1 MNTMCIEEVEGS
13 SSRQPGAIISLASE
27 QMPVGAMEILSEQ
40 DRAQHARSLSD
51 QELLSKVE
59 RTFRDWRENL
69 PYIREARDRF
79 AKPGQRVPVPDNPT
93 WTEWVEK
100 HLGLGIRRVQQLLA
114 EPKPPKPKA
123 LKPIPSGPSNIE
135 DLLEMIL
142 EPARKFFIDS
152 RAKDPKQFKQ
162 ELRSFIDNLVFGI
175 TRDDAES
182 PEITFLIRFPGERR
196 DESDQTAE

>member
-13 SSRQPGAIISLASE
+13 SSRQPCAIISLASE
-27 QMPVGAMEILSEQ
+27 QMRVGAIEILSEE
-40 DRAQHARSLSD
+40 DRGQHARSLSD

-59 RTFRDWRENL
+59 RSFRNWRENL
-69 PYIREARDRF
+69 PYLREARDRF

-93 WTEWVEK
+93 WTKWVEE

-123 LKPIPSGPSNIE
+123 LKPLPSGPSNIE
-135 DLLEMIL
+135 DLSEMIL
-142 EPARKFFIDS
+142 EPARKFFNDS

-162 ELRSFIDNLVFGI
+162 ELRSFIANLVFGI

-182 PEITFLIRFPGERR
+182 PEITVLIRFPGESR
-196 DESDQTAE
+196 DESD